1 MSTAHE
7 NKKHFSYFYTP
18 NERNKMHRRFI
29 GLMLLLMTGIFSGYA
44 QQRSFETSKNLDIFN
59 SIYKELDLFFVDSLN
74 ARKTIRTGIDAML
87 GSLDPY
93 TVYYASD
100 ETKSLKLMITGK
112 YAGIGSMIRY
122 YKKADRVIIDE
133 PYEGQPAALAG
144 VKAGDIILSIDG
156 KDTGKK
162 GNKNTSD
169 FVSSVSDQLK
179 GEPGTTF
186 VLKVQR
192 PGVKDPL
199 SFRITRKTVKMPA
212 IPYYTM
218 LPNHTAYINLSS
230 FTEGCAQELRRAFVD
245 LKEQGATSLILDLRD
260 NGGGSMG
267 EAIDIV
273 SMFVPKGTEVV
284 STKGKTKAASATYKT
299 MKEPI
304 DTKIPIVVLVN
315 GATAS
320 ASEITS
326 GALQDEDRA
335 VIIGNRTYGKGLVQ
349 VTRDMPYGGILKV
362 TASKYYIPSGRCI
375 QAIDYSSHRYTDGIS
390 TRIPDSLTHVFKT
403 RLGREVRDG
412 GGIMPDLT
420 VKKDSMATMF
430 YYLLTSDELF
440 DYVTSYVEKH
450 PTIAP
455 ANQFRITDS
464 DYADFTKYMT
474 GTKFSYDAQ
483 SGKAL
488 NELKKIAKAEG
499 YLNDAQDEFKA
510 LEQKLK
516 PNLQKDLERNKKDIK
531 NIINSEII
539 KRYYYQKGAIQY
551 ALTDDKDL
559 KEAFRIL
566 TDMQEYNRIL
576 TPIKKKSEK

>member
-1 MSTAHE
+1 M
-7 NKKHFSYFYTP
+7 
-18 NERNKMHRRFI
+18 RNRII
-29 GLMLLLMTGIFSGYA
+29 GLILLLTAVFQTANA
-44 QQRSFETSKNLDIFN
+44 QQRSFDTAKNLDIFN

-74 ARKTIRTGIDAML
+74 SRKTIRTGIEAIL
-87 GSLDPY
+87 NSLDPY

-122 YKKADRVIIDE
+122 YKKADRVVIDE
-133 PYEGQPAALAG
+133 PYEGQPAAVAG

-162 GNKNTSD
+162 GAKATND
-169 FVSSVSDQLK
+169 FVSDVSDRLK
-179 GEPGTTF
+179 GDPGTTF
-186 VLKVQR
+186 ILKVQR
-192 PGVKDPL
+192 PGVKEPL
-199 SFRITRKTVKMPA
+199 SFKITRKTIKMPA

-230 FTEGCAQELRRAFVD
+230 FTEGCAQDVRRAFVE
-245 LKEQGATSLILDLRD
+245 LKEQGATSLVFDLRD
-260 NGGGSMG
+260 NVGGSMS

-284 STKGKTKAASATYKT
+284 STKGKTKAASSTYKT
-299 MKEPI
+299 TKEPI
-304 DTKIPIVVLVN
+304 DTQMPIAVLVN
-315 GATAS
+315 NGTAS

-349 VTRDMPYGGILKV
+349 VTRDMPYGGVLKV

-375 QAIDYSSHRYTDGIS
+375 QAIDYASHRYSDGVS

-412 GGIMPDLT
+412 GGISPDLT
-420 VKKDSMATMF
+420 VKKDSMATML
-430 YYLLTSDELF
+430 YYLITSDELF
-440 DYVTSYVEKH
+440 DYVTDYVEKH
-450 PTIAP
+450 PTIAS
-455 ANQFRITDS
+455 ASQFSITDA
-464 DYADFTKYMT
+464 DYNGFTAYMT
-474 GTKFSYDAQ
+474 GTKFTYDAQ

-499 YLNDAQDEFKA
+499 YLDDAKNEFKA
-510 LEQKLK
+510 LEDKLK
-516 PNLQKDLERNKKDIK
+516 PNLQKDLIRNKKDIK

-551 ALTDDKDL
+551 ALKDDKDL
-559 KEAFRIL
+559 QEALRIL
-566 TDMQEYNRIL
+566 ADRQAYNQIL
-576 TPIKKKSEK
+576 TPVKKENKK

>member
-1 MSTAHE
+1 MH
-7 NKKHFSYFYTP
+7 KKI
-18 NERNKMHRRFI
+18 I
-29 GLMLLLMTGIFSGYA
+29 GLFFLFMVGILAGNA
-44 QQRSFETSKNLDIFN
+44 QKRSFETSKNLDVFN

-74 ARKTIRTGIDAML
+74 AQKTIRVGIDAIL
-87 GSLDPY
+87 NSLDPY

-122 YKKADRVIIDE
+122 YKKADRVVIDE

-162 GNKNTSD
+162 GNKSTSA

-179 GEPGTTF
+179 GEPGTNF

-192 PGVKDPL
+192 PGVKEPL
-199 SFRITRKTVKMPA
+199 SFKITRKTVKMPA
-212 IPYYTM
+212 IPYYTL
-218 LPNHTAYINLSS
+218 LPNNIAYINLSM
-230 FTEGCAQELRRAFVD
+230 FTEGCAQELRRAFVE
-245 LKEQGATSLILDLRD
+245 LKEQGATSLILDLRE

-273 SMFVPKGTEVV
+273 SMFVPKGTAVL
-284 STKGKTKAASATYKT
+284 STKGKTKAATAEYKT
-299 MKEPI
+299 TKEPI

-315 GATAS
+315 GGTAS
-320 ASEITS
+320 SSEITS

-335 VIIGNRTYGKGLVQ
+335 VIIGSRTYGKGLVQ
-349 VTRDMPYGGILKV
+349 VTRDLPYGGILKV
-362 TASKYYIPSGRCI
+362 TTSKYYIPSGRCI
-375 QAIDYSSHRYTDGIS
+375 QAVDYASHRYSDGVS

-412 GGIMPDLT
+412 GGITPDLT
-420 VKKDSMATMF
+420 VKKDSMATML
-430 YYLLTSDELF
+430 YYMITSDELF
-440 DYVTSYVEKH
+440 DYVTSYVERH

-455 ANQFRITDS
+455 AAQFSITDE
-464 DYADFTKYMT
+464 DYADFEKYMS

-499 YLNDAQDEFKA
+499 YLSDAQDAFKA

-531 NIINSEII
+531 NIINGEII
-539 KRYYYQKGAIQY
+539 KRYYYQKGTIQY
-551 ALTDDKDL
+551 SLKDDKDL
-559 KEAFRIL
+559 KEAYRIL
-566 TDMQEYNRIL
+566 GNIQEYNRIL
-576 TPIKKKSEK
+576 TPVKKGK

>member
-1 MSTAHE
+1 M
-7 NKKHFSYFYTP
+7 
-18 NERNKMHRRFI
+18 RNRII
-29 GLMLLLMTGIFSGYA
+29 GLILLLTAVFQTANA
-44 QQRSFETSKNLDIFN
+44 QQRSFDTAKNLDIFN

-74 ARKTIRTGIDAML
+74 SRKTIRTGIEAIL
-87 GSLDPY
+87 NSLDPY

-122 YKKADRVIIDE
+122 YKKADRVVIDE
-133 PYEGQPAALAG
+133 PYEGQPAAVAG

-162 GNKNTSD
+162 GAKATND
-169 FVSSVSDQLK
+169 FVSDVSDRLK
-179 GEPGTTF
+179 GDPGTTF

-192 PGVKDPL
+192 PGVKEPL
-199 SFRITRKTVKMPA
+199 SFKITRKTIKMPA

-230 FTEGCAQELRRAFVD
+230 FTEGCAQDVRRAFVE
-245 LKEQGATSLILDLRD
+245 LKEQGATSLVFDLRD
-260 NGGGSMG
+260 NGGGSMS

-284 STKGKTKAASATYKT
+284 STKGKTKAASSTYKT
-299 MKEPI
+299 TKEPI
-304 DTKIPIVVLVN
+304 DTQMPIAVLVN
-315 GATAS
+315 NGTAS

-349 VTRDMPYGGILKV
+349 VTRDMPYGGVLKV

-375 QAIDYSSHRYTDGIS
+375 QAIDYASHRYSDGVS

-412 GGIMPDLT
+412 GGISPDLT
-420 VKKDSMATMF
+420 VKKDSMATML
-430 YYLLTSDELF
+430 YYLITSDELF
-440 DYVTSYVEKH
+440 DYVTDYVEKH

-455 ANQFRITDS
+455 ASQFSITDA
-464 DYADFTKYMT
+464 DYNGFTAYMT
-474 GTKFSYDAQ
+474 GTMFTYDAQ

-499 YLNDAQDEFKA
+499 YLDDAKNEFKA
-510 LEQKLK
+510 LEDKLK
-516 PNLQKDLERNKKDIK
+516 PNLQKDLIRNKKDIK

-551 ALTDDKDL
+551 ALKDDKDL
-559 KEAFRIL
+559 QEALRIL
-566 TDMQEYNRIL
+566 ADRQTYNQIL
-576 TPIKKKSEK
+576 TPVKKENKK

>member
-1 MSTAHE
+1 M
-7 NKKHFSYFYTP
+7 
-18 NERNKMHRRFI
+18 RNRII
-29 GLMLLLMTGIFSGYA
+29 GLILLLTAVFQTANA
-44 QQRSFETSKNLDIFN
+44 QQRSFDTAKNLDIFN

-74 ARKTIRTGIDAML
+74 SRKTIRTGIEAIL
-87 GSLDPY
+87 NSLDPY

-122 YKKADRVIIDE
+122 YKKADRVVIDE
-133 PYEGQPAALAG
+133 PYEGQPAAVAG

-162 GNKNTSD
+162 GAKATND
-169 FVSSVSDQLK
+169 FVSDVSDRLK
-179 GEPGTTF
+179 GDPGTTF

-192 PGVKDPL
+192 PGVKEPL
-199 SFRITRKTVKMPA
+199 SFKITRKTIKMPA

-230 FTEGCAQELRRAFVD
+230 FTEGCAQDVRRAFVE
-245 LKEQGATSLILDLRD
+245 LKEQGATSLVFDLRD
-260 NGGGSMG
+260 NGGGSMS

-284 STKGKTKAASATYKT
+284 STKGKTKAASSTYKT
-299 MKEPI
+299 TKEPI
-304 DTKIPIVVLVN
+304 DTQMPIAVLVN
-315 GATAS
+315 NGTAS

-349 VTRDMPYGGILKV
+349 VTRDMPYGGVLKV

-375 QAIDYSSHRYTDGIS
+375 QAIDYASHRYSDGVS

-412 GGIMPDLT
+412 GGISPDLT
-420 VKKDSMATMF
+420 VKKDSMATML
-430 YYLLTSDELF
+430 YYLITSDELF
-440 DYVTSYVEKH
+440 DYVTDYVEKH
-450 PTIAP
+450 PTIAS
-455 ANQFRITDS
+455 ASQFSITDA
-464 DYADFTKYMT
+464 DYNGFTAYMT
-474 GTKFSYDAQ
+474 GTKFTYDAQ

-499 YLNDAQDEFKA
+499 YLDDAKNEFKA
-510 LEQKLK
+510 LEDKLK
-516 PNLQKDLERNKKDIK
+516 PNLQKDLIRNKKDIK

-551 ALTDDKDL
+551 ALKDDKDL
-559 KEAFRIL
+559 QEALRIL
-566 TDMQEYNRIL
+566 ADRQAYNQIL
-576 TPIKKKSEK
+576 TPVKKENKK

>member
-1 MSTAHE
+1 M
-7 NKKHFSYFYTP
+7 
-18 NERNKMHRRFI
+18 RNRII
-29 GLMLLLMTGIFSGYA
+29 GLILLLTAVFQTANA
-44 QQRSFETSKNLDIFN
+44 QQRSFDTAKNLDIFN

-74 ARKTIRTGIDAML
+74 SRKTIRTGIEAIL
-87 GSLDPY
+87 NSLDPY

-122 YKKADRVIIDE
+122 YKKADRVVIDE
-133 PYEGQPAALAG
+133 PYEGQPAAVAG

-162 GNKNTSD
+162 GAKATNA
-169 FVSSVSDQLK
+169 FVSDVSDRLK
-179 GEPGTTF
+179 GDPGTTF

-192 PGVKDPL
+192 PGVKEPL
-199 SFRITRKTVKMPA
+199 SFKITRKTIKMPA

-230 FTEGCAQELRRAFVD
+230 FTEGCAQDVRRAFVE
-245 LKEQGATSLILDLRD
+245 LKEQGATSLVFDLRD
-260 NGGGSMG
+260 NGGGSMS

-284 STKGKTKAASATYKT
+284 STKGKTKAASSTYKT
-299 MKEPI
+299 TKEPI
-304 DTKIPIVVLVN
+304 DTQMPIAVLVN
-315 GATAS
+315 NGTAS

-349 VTRDMPYGGILKV
+349 VTRDMPYGGVLKV

-375 QAIDYSSHRYTDGIS
+375 QAIDYASHRYSDGVS

-412 GGIMPDLT
+412 GGISPDLT
-420 VKKDSMATMF
+420 VKKDSMATML
-430 YYLLTSDELF
+430 YYLITSDELF
-440 DYVTSYVEKH
+440 DYVTDYVEKH
-450 PTIAP
+450 PTIAS
-455 ANQFRITDS
+455 ASQFSITDA
-464 DYADFTKYMT
+464 DYNGFTAYMT
-474 GTKFSYDAQ
+474 GTKFTYDTQ

-499 YLNDAQDEFKA
+499 YLDDAKNEFKA
-510 LEQKLK
+510 LEDKLK
-516 PNLQKDLERNKKDIK
+516 PNLQKDLIRNKKDIK

-551 ALTDDKDL
+551 ALKDDKDL
-559 KEAFRIL
+559 QEALRIL
-566 TDMQEYNRIL
+566 ADRQAYNQIL
-576 TPIKKKSEK
+576 TPVKKENKK

>member
-1 MSTAHE
+1 MH
-7 NKKHFSYFYTP
+7 NKLISLL
-18 NERNKMHRRFI
+18 I
-29 GLMLLLMTGIFSGYA
+29 LLMTGILSGHA
-44 QQRSFETSKNLDIFN
+44 QQRSFDTSKNLDIFN
-59 SIYKELDLFFVDSLN
+59 SLYKELDLFFVDSLN
-74 ARKTIRTGIDAML
+74 PQKTIRTGIDAIL
-87 GSLDPY
+87 NSLDPY

-122 YKKADRVIIDE
+122 YKKADRVVIDE

-162 GNKNTSD
+162 GSKNTAD

-179 GEPGTTF
+179 GDPGTTF
-186 VLKVQR
+186 ILKVQR
-192 PGVKDPL
+192 PGVKEPL
-199 SFRITRKTVKMPA
+199 SFKVTRKTIKMPA

-230 FTEGCAQELRRAFVD
+230 YTEGCAQEMRRTFVE
-245 LKEQGATSLILDLRD
+245 LKEQGATSLVIDLRD
-260 NGGGSMG
+260 NGGGSMS

-273 SMFVPKGTEVV
+273 SMFVPKGTEVL

-299 MKEPI
+299 TKEPI
-304 DTKIPIVVLVN
+304 DTQIPIAVLVN
-315 GATAS
+315 GGTAS
-320 ASEITS
+320 ASEITA

-335 VIIGNRTYGKGLVQ
+335 VIIGSRTYGKGLVQ

-362 TASKYYIPSGRCI
+362 TASKYYIPSGRCV
-375 QAIDYSSHRYTDGIS
+375 QAIDYASHRYSDGIS

-412 GGIMPDLT
+412 GGITPDLT
-420 VKKDSMATMF
+420 VKKDSMATML
-430 YYLLTSDELF
+430 YYLITSDELF
-440 DYVTSYVEKH
+440 DYVSGYVAKH

-455 ANQFRITDS
+455 ASQFSITDA
-464 DYADFTKYMT
+464 DYADFTKYMA

-488 NELKKIAKAEG
+488 NELKKIARTEG
-499 YLNDAQDEFKA
+499 YLDDAQSEFKA
-510 LEQKLK
+510 LEDKLK

-531 NIINSEII
+531 NIINSEIL
-539 KRYYYQKGAIQY
+539 KRYYYQKGTIQY
-551 ALTDDKDL
+551 ALKDDKDL
-559 KEAFRIL
+559 REALRIL
-566 TDMQEYNRIL
+566 GNPQEYSKIL
-576 TPIKKKSEK
+576 TPVKKENKK

>member
-1 MSTAHE
+1 M
-7 NKKHFSYFYTP
+7 
-18 NERNKMHRRFI
+18 RNRII
-29 GLMLLLMTGIFSGYA
+29 GLILLLATVFQTANA
-44 QQRSFETSKNLDIFN
+44 QQRSFDTAKNLDIFN

-74 ARKTIRTGIDAML
+74 SRKTIRTGIEAIL
-87 GSLDPY
+87 NSLDPY

-122 YKKADRVIIDE
+122 YKKADRVVIDE
-133 PYEGQPAALAG
+133 PYEGQPAAVAG

-162 GNKNTSD
+162 GVRATND
-169 FVSSVSDQLK
+169 FVSDVSDRLK
-179 GEPGTTF
+179 GDPGTTF

-192 PGVKDPL
+192 PGVKEPL
-199 SFRITRKTVKMPA
+199 SFKITRKTIKMPA

-230 FTEGCAQELRRAFVD
+230 FTEGCAQDVRRAFVE
-245 LKEQGATSLILDLRD
+245 LKEQGATSLVFDLRD
-260 NGGGSMG
+260 NGGGSMS

-284 STKGKTKAASATYKT
+284 STKGKTKAASSTYKT
-299 MKEPI
+299 TKEPI
-304 DTKIPIVVLVN
+304 DTQMPIAILVN
-315 GATAS
+315 NGTAS

-349 VTRDMPYGGILKV
+349 VTRDMPYGGVLKV

-375 QAIDYSSHRYTDGIS
+375 QAIDYASHRYSDGVS

-412 GGIMPDLT
+412 GGISPDLT
-420 VKKDSMATMF
+420 VKKDSMATML
-430 YYLLTSDELF
+430 YYLITSDELF
-440 DYVTSYVEKH
+440 DYVTDYVEKH
-450 PTIAP
+450 PAIAP
-455 ANQFRITDS
+455 ASQFSITDA
-464 DYADFTKYMT
+464 DYNGFTAYMT
-474 GTKFSYDAQ
+474 GTKFTYDAQ

-499 YLNDAQDEFKA
+499 YLDDAKNEFKA
-510 LEQKLK
+510 LEDKLK
-516 PNLQKDLERNKKDIK
+516 PNLQKDLIRNKKDIK

-551 ALTDDKDL
+551 ALKDDKDL
-559 KEAFRIL
+559 QEALRIL
-566 TDMQEYNRIL
+566 ADRQAYNQIL
-576 TPIKKKSEK
+576 APVKKENKK

>member
-1 MSTAHE
+1 MH
-7 NKKHFSYFYTP
+7 KKI
-18 NERNKMHRRFI
+18 I
-29 GLMLLLMTGIFSGYA
+29 GLFFLFMVGILAGNA
-44 QQRSFETSKNLDIFN
+44 QKRSFETSKNLDVFN

-74 ARKTIRTGIDAML
+74 AQKTIRVGIDAIL
-87 GSLDPY
+87 NSLDPY

-122 YKKADRVIIDE
+122 YKKADRVVIDE
-133 PYEGQPAALAG
+133 SYEGQPAALAG

-162 GNKNTSD
+162 GNKSTSA

-179 GEPGTTF
+179 GEPGTNF

-192 PGVKDPL
+192 PGVKEPL
-199 SFRITRKTVKMPA
+199 SFKITRKTVKMPA
-212 IPYYTM
+212 IPYYTL
-218 LPNHTAYINLSS
+218 LPNNIAYINLSM
-230 FTEGCAQELRRAFVD
+230 FTEGCAQELRRAFVE
-245 LKEQGATSLILDLRD
+245 LKEQGATSLILDLRE

-273 SMFVPKGTEVV
+273 SMFVPKGTAVL
-284 STKGKTKAASATYKT
+284 STKGKTKAATAEYKT
-299 MKEPI
+299 TKEPI

-315 GATAS
+315 GGTAS
-320 ASEITS
+320 SSEITS

-335 VIIGNRTYGKGLVQ
+335 VIIGSRTYGKGLVQ
-349 VTRDMPYGGILKV
+349 VTRDLPYGGILKV
-362 TASKYYIPSGRCI
+362 TTSKYYIPSGRCI
-375 QAIDYSSHRYTDGIS
+375 QAVDYASHRYSDGVS

-412 GGIMPDLT
+412 GGITPDLT
-420 VKKDSMATMF
+420 VKKDSMATML
-430 YYLLTSDELF
+430 YYMITSDELF

-455 ANQFRITDS
+455 AAQFSITDE
-464 DYADFTKYMT
+464 DYADFEKYMS

-483 SGKAL
+483 SGKVL

-499 YLNDAQDEFKA
+499 YLSDAQDAFKA

-531 NIINSEII
+531 NIINGEII
-539 KRYYYQKGAIQY
+539 KRYYYQKGTIQY
-551 ALTDDKDL
+551 SLKDDKDL
-559 KEAFRIL
+559 KEAYRIL
-566 TDMQEYNRIL
+566 GNIQEYNRIL
-576 TPIKKKSEK
+576 TPAKKGK

>member
-1 MSTAHE
+1 M
-7 NKKHFSYFYTP
+7 
-18 NERNKMHRRFI
+18 RNRII
-29 GLMLLLMTGIFSGYA
+29 GLILLLTAVFQTANA
-44 QQRSFETSKNLDIFN
+44 QQRSFDTAKNLDIFN

-74 ARKTIRTGIDAML
+74 SRKTIRTGIEAIL
-87 GSLDPY
+87 NSLDPY

-122 YKKADRVIIDE
+122 YKKADRVVIDE
-133 PYEGQPAALAG
+133 PYEGQPAAVAG

-162 GNKNTSD
+162 GAKATNA
-169 FVSSVSDQLK
+169 FVSDVSDRLK
-179 GEPGTTF
+179 GDPGTTF

-192 PGVKDPL
+192 PGVKEPL
-199 SFRITRKTVKMPA
+199 SFKITRKTIKMPA

-230 FTEGCAQELRRAFVD
+230 FTEGCAQDVRRAFVE
-245 LKEQGATSLILDLRD
+245 LKEQGATSLVFDLRD
-260 NGGGSMG
+260 NGGGSMS

-284 STKGKTKAASATYKT
+284 STKGKTKAASSTYKT
-299 MKEPI
+299 TKEPI
-304 DTKIPIVVLVN
+304 DTQMPIAVLVN
-315 GATAS
+315 NGTAS

-349 VTRDMPYGGILKV
+349 VTRDMPYGGVLKV

-375 QAIDYSSHRYTDGIS
+375 QAIDYASHRYSDGVS

-412 GGIMPDLT
+412 GGISPDLT
-420 VKKDSMATMF
+420 VKKDSMATML
-430 YYLLTSDELF
+430 YYLITSDELF
-440 DYVTSYVEKH
+440 DYVTDYVEKH
-450 PTIAP
+450 PTIAS
-455 ANQFRITDS
+455 ASQFSITDA
-464 DYADFTKYMT
+464 DYNGFTAYMT
-474 GTKFSYDAQ
+474 GTKFTYDAQ

-499 YLNDAQDEFKA
+499 YLDDAKNEFKA
-510 LEQKLK
+510 LEDKLK
-516 PNLQKDLERNKKDIK
+516 PNLQKDLIRNKKDIK

-551 ALTDDKDL
+551 ALKDDKDL
-559 KEAFRIL
+559 QEALRIL
-566 TDMQEYNRIL
+566 ADRQAYNQIL
-576 TPIKKKSEK
+576 TPVKKENKK

>member
-1 MSTAHE
+1 MDFIIQ
-7 NKKHFSYFYTP
+7 KHFSYFYNP
-18 NERNKMHRRFI
+18 NERNKMHKKII
-29 GLMLLLMTGIFSGYA
+29 GLIFLLLAGILTGSA
-44 QQRSFETSKNLDIFN
+44 QKRSFDASKNLDTFN

-74 ARKTIRTGIDAML
+74 AQKTIRTGIDAIL
-87 GSLDPY
+87 SSLDPY

-112 YAGIGSMIRY
+112 YAGIGSVIRY
-122 YKKADRVIIDE
+122 YKKADRVVIDE
-133 PYEGQPAALAG
+133 PYEGMPAALAG
-144 VKAGDIILSIDG
+144 VKPGDIILAIDG

-162 GNKNTSD
+162 GSKNTSD
-169 FVSSVSDQLK
+169 FVAGVSDQLK

-186 VLKVQR
+186 ILKVQR
-192 PGVKDPL
+192 PGIKEPL
-199 SFRITRKTVKMPA
+199 SFKITRKTVKMPA
-212 IPYYTM
+212 IPYYAM

-230 FTEGCAQELRRAFVD
+230 FTEGCAQEVRRAFVE
-245 LKEQGATSLILDLRD
+245 LKEQGATSLVFDLRD
-260 NGGGSMG
+260 NGGGSMS

-284 STKGKTKAASATYKT
+284 STKGKMKAASSTYKT
-299 MKEPI
+299 TKEPI
-304 DTKIPIVVLVN
+304 DTKIPIAVLVN
-315 GATAS
+315 GGTAS

-349 VTRDMPYGGILKV
+349 VTRDMPYGGVLKV

-375 QAIDYSSHRYTDGIS
+375 QAIDYSSHRYTDGVS

-403 RLGREVRDG
+403 RLGRDVRDG
-412 GGIMPDLT
+412 GGITPDQT
-420 VKKDSMATMF
+420 VKKDSMATML
-430 YYLLTSDELF
+430 YYMITSDELF
-440 DYVTSYVEKH
+440 DYVTNYVEKH
-450 PTIAP
+450 PSIAP
-455 ANQFRITDS
+455 ADKFGITET
-464 DYADFTKYMT
+464 DYADFEKYME

-499 YLNDAQDEFKA
+499 YLNDAQNEFNA

-551 ALTDDKDL
+551 ALKDDKDL

-566 TDMQEYNRIL
+566 GNTSEYNSIL
-576 TPIKKKSEK
+576 TPIKKESKK

>member
-1 MSTAHE
+1 MH
-7 NKKHFSYFYTP
+7 KKI
-18 NERNKMHRRFI
+18 I
-29 GLMLLLMTGIFSGYA
+29 GLFFLFMVGILAGNA
-44 QQRSFETSKNLDIFN
+44 QKRSFETSKNLDVFN

-74 ARKTIRTGIDAML
+74 AQKTIRVGIDAIL
-87 GSLDPY
+87 NSLDPY

-112 YAGIGSMIRY
+112 YVGIGSMIRY
-122 YKKADRVIIDE
+122 YKKADRVVIDE

-162 GNKNTSD
+162 GNKSTSA

-179 GEPGTTF
+179 GEPGTNF

-199 SFRITRKTVKMPA
+199 SFKITRKTVKMPA
-212 IPYYTM
+212 IPYYTL
-218 LPNHTAYINLSS
+218 LPNNIAYINLSM
-230 FTEGCAQELRRAFVD
+230 FTEGCAQELRRAFVE
-245 LKEQGATSLILDLRD
+245 LKEQGATSLILDLRE

-273 SMFVPKGTEVV
+273 SMFVPKGTAVL
-284 STKGKTKAASATYKT
+284 STKGKTKAATAEYKT
-299 MKEPI
+299 TKEPI

-315 GATAS
+315 GGTAS
-320 ASEITS
+320 SSEITS

-335 VIIGNRTYGKGLVQ
+335 VIIGSRTYGKGLVQ
-349 VTRDMPYGGILKV
+349 VTRDLPYGGILKV
-362 TASKYYIPSGRCI
+362 TTSKYYIPSGRCI
-375 QAIDYSSHRYTDGIS
+375 QAVDYASHRYSDGVS

-412 GGIMPDLT
+412 GGITPDLT
-420 VKKDSMATMF
+420 VKKDSMATML
-430 YYLLTSDELF
+430 YYMITSDELF
-440 DYVTSYVEKH
+440 DYVTSYVERH

-455 ANQFRITDS
+455 AAQFSITDE
-464 DYADFTKYMT
+464 DYADFEKYMS

-499 YLNDAQDEFKA
+499 YLSDAQDAFKA

-531 NIINSEII
+531 NIINGEII
-539 KRYYYQKGAIQY
+539 KRYYYQKGTIQY
-551 ALTDDKDL
+551 SLKDDKDL
-559 KEAFRIL
+559 KEAYRIL
-566 TDMQEYNRIL
+566 GNIQEYNRIL
-576 TPIKKKSEK
+576 TPVKKGK

>member
-1 MSTAHE
+1 MH
-7 NKKHFSYFYTP
+7 NKI
-18 NERNKMHRRFI
+18 I
-29 GLMLLLMTGIFSGYA
+29 GLILLLTTLFQTVDA
-44 QQRSFETSKNLDIFN
+44 QQRSFDTAKNLDIFN
-59 SIYKELDLFFVDSLN
+59 NLYKELDLFFVDSLN
-74 ARKTIRTGIDAML
+74 AQKTIRTGIDAIL

-122 YKKADRVIIDE
+122 YKKADRVVIDE

-144 VKAGDIILSIDG
+144 VKAGDIILAIDG
-156 KDTGKK
+156 KDTGTK
-162 GNKNTSD
+162 GNKNTND
-169 FVSSVSDQLK
+169 FVSGVSDQLK
-179 GEPGTTF
+179 GDPGTTF
-186 VLKVQR
+186 ILKVQR
-192 PGVKDPL
+192 PGVKEPL
-199 SFRITRKTVKMPA
+199 NFKITRKTIKMPA

-218 LPNHTAYINLSS
+218 LPNHTAYVNLSS
-230 FTEGCAQELRRAFVD
+230 YTEGCAQEIRRAFIE
-245 LKEQGATSLILDLRD
+245 LKEQGATSLVFDLRD
-260 NGGGSMG
+260 NGGGSMS

-273 SMFVPKGTEVV
+273 SMFVPKGTEVL
-284 STKGKTKAASATYKT
+284 STKGKTKAASSTYKT
-299 MKEPI
+299 TKEPI
-304 DTKIPIVVLVN
+304 DLKIPIVVLVN

-335 VIIGNRTYGKGLVQ
+335 VIVGSRTYGKGLVQ
-349 VTRDMPYGGILKV
+349 VTRDLPYGGVLKV

-375 QAIDYSSHRYTDGIS
+375 QAIDYASHRYTDGVS

-412 GGIMPDLT
+412 GGITPDLT
-420 VKKDSMATMF
+420 VKKDSMATML
-430 YYLLTSDELF
+430 YYLITSDELF
-440 DYVTSYVEKH
+440 DYVTGYVEKH
-450 PTIAP
+450 PVIAP
-455 ANQFRITDS
+455 ASQFSITDT
-464 DYADFTKYMT
+464 DYADFTRYMS
-474 GTKFSYDAQ
+474 GTKFAYDAQ

-499 YLNDAQDEFKA
+499 YLNDAQNEFKA
-510 LEQKLK
+510 LEDKLK

-551 ALTDDKDL
+551 ALKDDKDL
-559 KEAFRIL
+559 KEALRVL
-566 TDMQEYNRIL
+566 GAPQEYARIL
-576 TPIKKKSEK
+576 TPAKKENKK

>member
-1 MSTAHE
+1 MH
-7 NKKHFSYFYTP
+7 KKI
-18 NERNKMHRRFI
+18 I
-29 GLMLLLMTGIFSGYA
+29 GLFFLFMVGILAGNA
-44 QQRSFETSKNLDIFN
+44 QKRSFETSKNLDVFN

-74 ARKTIRTGIDAML
+74 AQKTIRVGIDAIL
-87 GSLDPY
+87 NSLDPY

-112 YAGIGSMIRY
+112 YVGIGSMIRY
-122 YKKADRVIIDE
+122 YKKADRVVIDE

-162 GNKNTSD
+162 GNKSTSA

-179 GEPGTTF
+179 GEPGTNF

-192 PGVKDPL
+192 PGVKEPL
-199 SFRITRKTVKMPA
+199 SFKITRKTVKMPA
-212 IPYYTM
+212 IPYYTL
-218 LPNHTAYINLSS
+218 LPNNIAYINLSM
-230 FTEGCAQELRRAFVD
+230 FTEGCAQELRRAFVE
-245 LKEQGATSLILDLRD
+245 LKEQGATSLILDLRE

-273 SMFVPKGTEVV
+273 SMFVPKGTAVL
-284 STKGKTKAASATYKT
+284 STKGKTKAATAEYKT
-299 MKEPI
+299 TKEPI

-315 GATAS
+315 GGTAS
-320 ASEITS
+320 SSEITS

-335 VIIGNRTYGKGLVQ
+335 VIIGSRTYGKGLVQ
-349 VTRDMPYGGILKV
+349 VTRDLPYGGILKV
-362 TASKYYIPSGRCI
+362 TTSKYYIPSGRCI
-375 QAIDYSSHRYTDGIS
+375 QAVDYASHRYSDGVS

-412 GGIMPDLT
+412 GGITPDLT
-420 VKKDSMATMF
+420 VKKDSMATML
-430 YYLLTSDELF
+430 YYMITSDELF
-440 DYVTSYVEKH
+440 DYVTSYVERH

-455 ANQFRITDS
+455 AAQFSITDE
-464 DYADFTKYMT
+464 DYADFEKYMS

-499 YLNDAQDEFKA
+499 YLSDAQDAFKA

-531 NIINSEII
+531 NIINGEII
-539 KRYYYQKGAIQY
+539 KRYYYQKGTIQY
-551 ALTDDKDL
+551 SLKDDKDL
-559 KEAFRIL
+559 KEAYRIL
-566 TDMQEYNRIL
+566 GNIQEYNRIL
-576 TPIKKKSEK
+576 TPVKKGK